1 MGGALSKPPLPNGLE
16 KKAVHG
22 WMDGCEHASTR
33 ISSSPAFLVSK
44 LHYTAWTEI
53 FFEAHD
59 FLMSFSFFPSRSLLL
74 LLATIRRPKT
84 TAVSNRMSGR
94 AQRALDLIAAA
105 DEASVGCP
113 LSPLHPASTL
123 RDQETS
129 LERNAVPILCPI

>member
-1 MGGALSKPPLPNGLE
+1 
-16 KKAVHG
+16 
-22 WMDGCEHASTR
+22 
-33 ISSSPAFLVSK
+33 
-44 LHYTAWTEI
+44 
-53 FFEAHD
+53 
-59 FLMSFSFFPSRSLLL
+59 MSFSFFPSRSLLL

-113 LSPLHPASTL
+113 LSRLHPASTL

-129 LERNAVPILCPI
+129 LERNAVPILCPILKRFGILCSAHALFSKAKGRPAGPSIRFKYLHLPDH